1 MINIIIHGVS
11 LGLLL
16 SIMIGPVFFLL
27 LNTSIKKGFKPAA
40 YLAAG
45 VALSDMMFIIIAY
58 YGSTLIGTVNKSN
71 SKIGWIGGLL
81 LITFGLISIFKKTS
95 TQSENIKLPDDSR
108 TLFIDTGKGFVMN
121 SLNPFVLVFWI
132 GVITALNA
140 GTITGKPEIIIFF
153 IIVIVTV
160 FSTDLLKAY
169 LAIKIKKLMTTKLL
183 LWLNRLSGLA
193 LIFYGIKLIFDISRA
208 F

>member
-95 TQSENIKLPDDSR
+95 AQSENIKLPDDSR
-108 TLFIDTGKGFVMN
+108 TLFIEWV
-121 SLNPFVLVFWI
+121 
-132 GVITALNA
+132 A
-140 GTITGKPEIIIFF
+140 G
-153 IIVIVTV
+153 
-160 FSTDLLKAY
+160 
-169 LAIKIKKLMTTKLL
+169 
-183 LWLNRLSGLA
+183 
-193 LIFYGIKLIFDISRA
+193 
-208 F
+208 